1 MKVDKNTY
9 SDIKK
14 DMLTIINYHR
24 IDKKTLSDYDLNNI
38 WFHVYMNRTY
48 DLGNKNVIKTRSG
61 RRLLSKI
68 EKFELY
74 PCGTNDTTI
83 YTVWKKL
90 LKELNCL

>member
-1 MKVDKNTY
+1 MKVDIKTY
-9 SDIKK
+9 EAIKK

-90 LKELNCL
+90 LKEL

>member
-1 MKVDKNTY
+1 MKVEKNTY

-38 WFHVYMNRTY
+38 WFHIYMNRTY
-48 DLGNKNVIKTRSG
+48 DLCNKNVIKTRTG

-68 EKFELY
+68 ENFKLY

-90 LKELNCL
+90 LKEL

>member
-1 MKVDKNTY
+1 MKVNAITY

-14 DMLTIINYHR
+14 DMLTIINYHC
-24 IDKKTLSDYDLNNI
+24 IDVKTLTIHELNGI

-68 EKFELY
+68 ENFELY
-74 PCGTNDTTI
+74 PCNTNDTTI

-90 LKELNCL
+90 LKEL

>member
-14 DMLTIINYHR
+14 DMLTIINYHH

-68 EKFELY
+68 ENFELY

-90 LKELNCL
+90 LKEL

>member
-90 LKELNCL
+90 LKEL